1 MNGADDRPCCE
12 EVQPMSV
19 RDRLA
24 KIYRSVQTRE
34 ASGAPEPAPSGYRPA
49 PSDKQPA
56 PSAAGAV
63 AAYWSVEAAAEMP
76 TTRSPGSR
84 VMIVDDHVLVR
95 EAVGRALDG
104 SEIEV
109 VAEASTAEEALT
121 RAAEARPDLI
131 LLDIDLPAASGL
143 DVISE
148 LRRLAPGARIVML
161 TISNDDD
168 DVAEAIRLGA
178 SGFLT
183 KDMSSDAL
191 YRAVSGALRGDLAMP
206 RDMAQRLIDRL
217 SGSPATSRP
226 PLVAELLTSRELE
239 ILRLLSEGMTARE
252 IGQALVLSPRTVEGH
267 VGKILR
273 KLGARNRVEAV
284 QHYRHRV

>member
-1 MNGADDRPCCE
+1 
-12 EVQPMSV
+12 MSV

-24 KIYRSVQTRE
+24 KIYQSVQTRE
-34 ASGAPEPAPSGYRPA
+34 ASGEPAPPFPGFRPAPSGA
-49 PSDKQPA
+49 EPSP
-56 PSAAGAV
+56 PAAGAL
-63 AAYWSVEAAAEMP
+63 AAIRSVEAAAEMP
-76 TTRSPGSR
+76 TNRSSGSR
-84 VMIVDDHVLVR
+84 VMIVDDHALVR
-95 EAVGRALDG
+95 EAVCRALDG
-104 SEIEV
+104 SGIEV
-109 VAEASTAEEALT
+109 VAEAATAEEALGI
-121 RAAEARPDLI
+121 AADARPDLI

-148 LRRLAPGARIVML
+148 LRRRSPGARIVML

-191 YRAVSGALRGDLAMP
+191 LRAISGALRGDLAMP

-217 SGSPATSRP
+217 SGSPATSRQR
-226 PLVAELLTSRELE
+226 LVAEMLTSRELE

-273 KLGARNRVEAV
+273 KLGSRNRVEAV
-284 QHYRHRV
+284 QHYRHRA